1 MKKLLTDKQ
10 ALAVQGIKDRCQ
22 EAGLAIP
29 TPQIVTSAHQA
40 AYKTKTRDGARA
52 IASRN
57 LQKPEFREAL
67 QLDSPEMRSEIG
79 TIIQQGLRGELK
91 LWPADREV
99 FLACLKLAARIN
111 FAEKSETTVKTEAP
125 AHDPRLDDLSREEF
139 QREMHYS
146 IDHHHYSWE
155 RDEATLRV
163 CEACHPERA
172 ANQ

>member
-111 FAEKSETTVKTEAP
+111 FAACTGLAGGSGAGPGPVRGGA
-125 AHDPRLDDLSREEF
+125 
-139 QREMHYS
+139 
-146 IDHHHYSWE
+146 
-155 RDEATLRV
+155 
-163 CEACHPERA
+163 ACHEAGLGPGAPDHPGSTPEPA
-172 ANQ
+172 VLDPETGQTPPLTAQ